1 MEKHVLNPATHAPL
15 LKPSASR
22 GDRPSR
28 GPWLSMSL
36 LGALLLSACGT
47 PLMGNKSARVNA
59 LDMDTLLYTAPPAA
73 GVPMSVIPPLTPRNL
88 STQDPTSGLRVDIG
102 AAALTTDALPPAPLG
117 ATPLSAKPLVLMPA
131 PSEAPEFSTAPV
143 AVTPSPAPIQ
153 VARAAASAEV
163 VPTMPAQATAVPPAA
178 PALSPS
184 AEAAAAEDSK
194 EAVGTVSDP
203 LRPDAP
209 IDLSDIS
216 ANSDLWTR
224 VRSGFSLPD
233 LDSTLVS
240 EHERRFTSR
249 PDYVQR
255 MTDRASRYLFH
266 VVDEIERRKMPSE
279 LALLPFIESAFNPQ
293 AMSSARASG
302 IWQFMPATG
311 RNFELTQNLFR
322 DDRRDV
328 LASTRAALDYL
339 QRLNRQF
346 GDWHLALAAY
356 NWGEGNVQRAINRNQ
371 KAGLPT
377 DYASLNMPPETRN
390 YVPKLHAIKNI
401 IGHPERF
408 GLTLTPIENHPYFV
422 SVPLQRDMDVPLAS
436 RLAGLSLDEFKALN
450 PSLNKPVILAAG
462 TPQVLLP
469 YDNAGLFVHNLA
481 QHKGPLASWTAWVV
495 PRTMRPGDAARQV
508 GMSEASLKDINHI
521 PAKML
526 VKAGSTLLVPR
537 APHREQDVSEAL
549 ADNAVMSL
557 APDLPPMKRIS
568 ARAGRRG
575 DTLASMARRL
585 KVNPQQLAQWNRLSP
600 SAKLKPGQTVVAFVP
615 VRPAGRV
622 VATSAHSRA
631 NAKGQRVA
639 MVGKSAARP
648 AAVNRAMPRGR
659 TPAAIRGG
667 RVKVASAR

>member
-568 ARAGRRG
+568 ARVGKRG